1 MPQTWTFIA
10 KLNSTCVPLRFLSIW
25 KWAKGNNKTINDKE
39 GNENEKV
46 KSVELSRQI
55 QMMWAMQP
63 TKLTHGTSPLSHVA
77 VCINTTEWISLY
89 FILHFKCV
97 DTLRFLW
104 IQDMKAE
111 IKLLFI
117 SLLFQTFCLP
127 ARLKS
132 FFYCVYTKHMLK
144 CIFFFFFLPTAP
156 NLAHEQNTGYLHL
169 FLEFF
174 SHQSVGLTLFSSKPF
189 SPLSLLHFHDR
200 HPSSDIC

>member
-1 MPQTWTFIA
+1 MMPQTWTFIA

-144 CIFFFFFLPTAP
+144 CIFFFFFFTYSTQFSPWAEHWLPTP
-156 NLAHEQNTGYLHL
+156 ISWIL
-169 FLEFF
+169 FTSICRSHTFF
-174 SHQSVGLTLFSSKPF
+174 FQTFLTPITSPF
-189 SPLSLLHFHDR
+189 SWSP
-200 HPSSDIC
+200 P